1 MQNISMS
8 DAELLK
14 YAIENGMI
22 DTAYVQDM
30 IEMQKRKEIL
40 EKHPYKI
47 WKGKDEFW
55 RTYIPD
61 GDGRKLIKRKE
72 LSDLEDIV
80 IDSLNANRCDTF
92 KERFQVWIERQKK
105 CGRSDNT
112 VSKYE
117 SDYRRFFEEDKFEN
131 LLIQNISD
139 EEISEFILRL
149 LKRKKIPYRAL
160 KAMMGY
166 MNGVFEKSI
175 KDKLITENPCKY
187 IDLLI
192 YKKDCTERE
201 IQTSEERTLSDTERK
216 ILLDKLN
223 KIDDTCKTYIAT
235 FAVKLSLYTGMRVGE
250 LAGLMWSDIDFERNT
265 ITIQRSEKY
274 NRKTKEFYISGTKN
288 NLVRVIP
295 LTSEMRDILKKTE
308 KEEKRL
314 GYYGEYVFQNER
326 GRIHTKTISACV
338 RNKTGSK
345 EFVNEKSSHAIR
357 RTLNSNLRCM
367 GVSVTVAAAILGHTE
382 EVNEKNYTYD
392 VSSMQKKAEYI
403 EIASKIS

>member
-61 GDGRKLIKRKE
+61 GNRRKLIKRKE

-80 IDSLNANRCDTF
+80 IDSLNVNRCDTF

-117 SDYRRFFEEDKFEN
+117 SDYRRFFEGDKFEN

-192 YKKDCTERE
+192 Y
-201 IQTSEERTLSDTERK
+201 
-216 ILLDKLN
+216 
-223 KIDDTCKTYIAT
+223 
-235 FAVKLSLYTGMRVGE
+235 
-250 LAGLMWSDIDFERNT
+250 
-265 ITIQRSEKY
+265 
-274 NRKTKEFYISGTKN
+274 
-288 NLVRVIP
+288 
-295 LTSEMRDILKKTE
+295 
-308 KEEKRL
+308 
-314 GYYGEYVFQNER
+314 
-326 GRIHTKTISACV
+326 
-338 RNKTGSK
+338 
-345 EFVNEKSSHAIR
+345 
-357 RTLNSNLRCM
+357 
-367 GVSVTVAAAILGHTE
+367 
-382 EVNEKNYTYD
+382 
-392 VSSMQKKAEYI
+392 SSMPHKEVEVCPKTPPYL
-403 EIASKIS
+403 ASNDNRR